1 MAPPMHMRPH
11 PQSLPT
17 LTTAL
22 RLRWLHA
29 DDALRMMER
38 NAEPSTRRWLPSHVS
53 DDPGHVQDP

>member
-1 MAPPMHMRPH
+1 MHMRPQ
-11 PQSLPT
+11 PQSLPI
-17 LTTAL
+17 LTAAL

-29 DDALRMMER
+29 DDDPCMMEP